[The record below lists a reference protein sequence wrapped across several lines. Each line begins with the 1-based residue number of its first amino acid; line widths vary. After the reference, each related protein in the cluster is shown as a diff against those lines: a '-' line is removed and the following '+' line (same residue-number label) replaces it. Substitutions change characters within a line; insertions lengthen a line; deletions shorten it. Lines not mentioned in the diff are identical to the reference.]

1 MGPAQAHYWAGAF
14 AVQQGDLSLAQAH
27 FEVCAAAYQGADE
40 QASFG
45 WVFLQRGLLARRH
58 GQATDARSTSRVR
71 VRRCGRRGDQRG
83 LAYALINL
91 GLLMPDAHWPVGT
104 DA

>member
-45 WVFLQRGLLARRH
+45 WLFLQRGLLARRH
-58 GQATDARSTSRVR
+58 GQATDAQIHFTRACATLRETGR
-71 VRRCGRRGDQRG
+71 PARCLPMR
-83 LAYALINL
+83 
-91 GLLMPDAHWPVGT
+91 
-104 DA
+104 